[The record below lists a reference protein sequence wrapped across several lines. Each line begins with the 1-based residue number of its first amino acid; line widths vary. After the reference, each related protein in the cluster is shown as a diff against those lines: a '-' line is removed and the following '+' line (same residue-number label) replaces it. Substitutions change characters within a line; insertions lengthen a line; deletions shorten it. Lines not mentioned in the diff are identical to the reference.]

1 MLNRKNKIK
10 PHYTSSAADL
20 LKETMVNLN
29 MTPANLATNL
39 KLSQKDVLS
48 ILNRKTFMNKEI
60 AMKIEDALGISSDLL
75 LNLDNNFKA
84 RKSFNNKIQ
93 S

>member
-1 MLNRKNKIK
+1 MLNRKNKIE
-10 PHYTSSAADL
+10 PLYTSSAADL

-29 MTPANLATNL
+29 MTPANLAANL
-39 KLSQKDVLS
+39 KLNQKDVLS

-60 AMKIEDALGISSDLL
+60 AMKVEDALGISSDLL

-84 RKSFNNKIQ
+84 RKSFNNKI
-93 S
+93 

>member
-1 MLNRKNKIK
+1 MLNRKNKIE

-20 LKETMVNLN
+20 LKETIVNLN
-29 MTPANLATNL
+29 MTPANLATDL

-48 ILNRKTFMNKEI
+48 ILNQKTFMNKEI

-84 RKSFNNKIQ
+84 KRSFNNKI
-93 S
+93 